1 MARAMRTALRLGG
14 LAPEAIAY
22 INAHGTG
29 TALNDASETAAIRRT
44 FGAHADRLCLSSIKP
59 MIGHT
64 LSAAGAIEAAATVL
78 SLAGQFAPPTLNYE
92 TPDPACDLDVVP
104 NVARNLDME
113 YAMSNSLAFGGNNA
127 SLIFRRAEAA

>member
-1 MARAMRTALRLGG
+1 MKRAKARSSGRSQPF
-14 LAPEAIAY
+14 LAY
-22 INAHGTG
+22 FN
-29 TALNDASETAAIRRT
+29 
-44 FGAHADRLCLSSIKP
+44 
-59 MIGHT
+59 
-64 LSAAGAIEAAATVL
+64 TVL